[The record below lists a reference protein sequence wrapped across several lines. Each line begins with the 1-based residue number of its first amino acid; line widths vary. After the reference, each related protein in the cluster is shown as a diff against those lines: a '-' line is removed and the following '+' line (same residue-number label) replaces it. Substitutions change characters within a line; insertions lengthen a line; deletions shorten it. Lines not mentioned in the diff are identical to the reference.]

1 MDNIKNDIYYLKKIV
16 ADLEFMI
23 EHTKGKTSDQIES
36 NPLLMDS
43 IMFRLVQI
51 AENGEKLT
59 DDFKKEH
66 SEIKWKAIKGMR
78 NRIVH
83 DYGFIDMTIVYD
95 TVVNSI
101 PELYKMLVNLKS

>member
-1 MDNIKNDIYYLKKIV
+1 MDNVKNDRYYLNKMI

-23 EHTKGKTSDQIES
+23 EHTKGKTSDEIEA

-59 DDFKKEH
+59 GAFKEEHKEV
-66 SEIKWKAIKGMR
+66 KWKAIKGMR

-95 TVVNSI
+95 TVTNSI
-101 PELYKMLVNLKS
+101 PELYAQLKDLI

>member
-1 MDNIKNDIYYLKKIV
+1 MDNVKNDKYYLNKIIG
-16 ADLEFMI
+16 DLEFMI
-23 EHTKGKTSDQIES
+23 EHTKDKSADEIEA

-59 DDFKKEH
+59 SDFKENHKE
-66 SEIKWKAIKGMR
+66 IQWKAIKGMR

-83 DYGFIDMTIVYD
+83 DYGFIDLTIVYD
-95 TVVNSI
+95 TVANSI
-101 PELYKMLVNLKS
+101 PELYKQLKTLV

>member
-1 MDNIKNDIYYLKKIV
+1 MDNVKNDNYYLNKMV
-16 ADLEFMI
+16 TDLEFMI
-23 EHTKGKTSDQIES
+23 ENTKGKTSNEIEA

-59 DDFKKEH
+59 SDFKENHKE
-66 SEIKWKAIKGMR
+66 IQWKAIKGMR

-83 DYGFIDMTIVYD
+83 DYGFIDLTIVYD
-95 TVVNSI
+95 TVANSI
-101 PELYKMLVNLKS
+101 PELYKQLKTLV

>member
-1 MDNIKNDIYYLKKIV
+1 MDNVKNDAYYLNKMIS
-16 ADLEFMI
+16 DLEFMI
-23 EHTKGKTSDQIES
+23 EHTKGKTSNEIEE

-59 DDFKKEH
+59 ASFKSEH
-66 SEIKWKAIKGMR
+66 NEVKWKAIKGMR

-95 TVVNSI
+95 TITKSI
-101 PELYKMLVNLKS
+101 PELYRQLKDLI

>member
-1 MDNIKNDIYYLKKIV
+1 MDNVKNDNYYLKKMV
-16 ADLEFMI
+16 DDLEFMI
-23 EHTKGKTSDQIES
+23 EHTKNKTSDQIEAD
-36 NPLLMDS
+36 PLLMDS

-59 DDFKKEH
+59 DSFKQEH
-66 SEIKWKAIKGMR
+66 GEIKWKAIKGMR

-95 TVVNSI
+95 TVANSI
-101 PELYKMLVNLKS
+101 PELYQNLKSLI

>member
-1 MDNIKNDIYYLKKIV
+1 MDNVKNDNYYLNKMV

-23 EHTKGKTSDQIES
+23 EHTKGKSANEIEE

-59 DDFKKEH
+59 TTFKNEH
-66 SEIKWKAIKGMR
+66 PEIMWKAIKGMR

-95 TVVNSI
+95 TISNSI
-101 PELYKMLVNLKS
+101 PELYEQLKGLV

>member
-1 MDNIKNDIYYLKKIV
+1 MDNVKNDKYYLNKIIG
-16 ADLEFMI
+16 DLEFMI
-23 EHTKGKTSDQIES
+23 EHTKDKSADEIEE

-59 DDFKKEH
+59 SDFKENHKE
-66 SEIKWKAIKGMR
+66 IQWKAIKGMR

-83 DYGFIDMTIVYD
+83 DYGFIDLTIVYD
-95 TVVNSI
+95 TVANSV
-101 PELYKMLVNLKS
+101 PELYKQLKTLV

>member
-1 MDNIKNDIYYLKKIV
+1 MDNVKNDRYYLNKMV

-23 EHTKGKTSDQIES
+23 EQTKGKTSDEIEG

-59 DDFKKEH
+59 QTFKEEH
-66 SEIKWKAIKGMR
+66 KEIKWKAIKGMR

-95 TVVNSI
+95 TITSSI
-101 PELYKMLVNLKS
+101 PELYEQLKDLV

>member
-1 MDNIKNDIYYLKKIV
+1 MDNVKNNDYYLNKMLI
-16 ADLEFMI
+16 DLEFMI
-23 EHTKGKTSDQIES
+23 EHTKGKTADEIED

-59 DDFKKEH
+59 DSFKAEH
-66 SEIKWKAIKGMR
+66 TEIKWKAIKGMR

-83 DYGFIDMTIVYD
+83 DYGFIDMTIIYD
-95 TVVNSI
+95 TVTNSI
-101 PELYKMLVNLKS
+101 PELYAQLKKLI

>member
-1 MDNIKNDIYYLKKIV
+1 MDNVKNDKYYLNKIIG
-16 ADLEFMI
+16 DLEFMI
-23 EHTKGKTSDQIES
+23 EHTKDKSADEIEE

-59 DDFKKEH
+59 SDFKENHKE
-66 SEIKWKAIKGMR
+66 IQWKAIKGMR

-83 DYGFIDMTIVYD
+83 DYGFIDLTIVYD
-95 TVVNSI
+95 TVANSI
-101 PELYKMLVNLKS
+101 PELYKQLKTLV

>member
-1 MDNIKNDIYYLKKIV
+1 MDNVKNDSYYLSKMV

-23 EHTKGKTSDQIES
+23 EHTKGKTSDEIEA

-59 DDFKKEH
+59 NTFKELHKG
-66 SEIKWKAIKGMR
+66 IKWKAIKGMR

-83 DYGFIDMTIVYD
+83 DYGFIDMTIIYD
-95 TVVNSI
+95 TITNSI
-101 PELYKMLVNLKS
+101 PELYAQIKDL